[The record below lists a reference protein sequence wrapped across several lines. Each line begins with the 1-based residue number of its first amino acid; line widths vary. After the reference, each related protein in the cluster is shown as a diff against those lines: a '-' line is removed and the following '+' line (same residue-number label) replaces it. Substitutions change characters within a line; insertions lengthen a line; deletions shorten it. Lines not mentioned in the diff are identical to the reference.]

1 MIESLKFINLNTG
14 KEIIMDGD
22 KADYLIDT
30 DNGSIDWGEIQAKH
44 STFNFP
50 TQIGSYISSS
60 SLEDRDISFFGY
72 VLGGNMQDLRR
83 KKKALSAF
91 FNPLHEIEIQAA
103 GYSLFGKA
111 QANIVYGKEYPENN
125 TAFCKFT
132 VSLLCN
138 RPLWQTSKPLSVN
151 IAVLQPGWKFPWVMV
166 NEKGKGTIFGKRRR
180 ALLQQLT
187 NSGAIPV
194 GVVIT
199 IHALGIVNNPELK
212 LVETQEF
219 IHINKTLSE
228 GEDIVISTVD
238 GERYIRGRK
247 DENSPWES
255 YLEYLDLD
263 SSWLQLPVG
272 TVTIGFS
279 TFESEGVQDDTYKNM
294 NINLAFHEKIFNLE
308 DE

>member
-22 KADYLIDT
+22 RADYLIDT
-30 DNGSIDWGEIQAKH
+30 DNGSIDWGEVQAKH
-44 STFNFP
+44 NTFNFP

-60 SLEDRDISFFGY
+60 SLEDREISFFGY
-72 VLGGNMQDLRR
+72 VLDTTTQDLRR
-83 KKKALSAF
+83 KKKVLSAF
-91 FNPLHEIEIQAA
+91 FNPLHDIEIQAE

-111 QANIVYGKEYPENN
+111 QASVVYGNEYPENN
-125 TAFCKFT
+125 TAFCKFM

-138 RPLWQTSKPLSVN
+138 RPLWQTSRPLSVN
-151 IAVLQPGWKFPWVMV
+151 IAILQPNWKFPWVMV
-166 NEKGKGTIFGKRRR
+166 NQKGKGTIFGKRKR

-194 GVVIT
+194 GAVIT

-263 SSWLQLPVG
+263 SSWVQLPVG

-279 TFESEGVQDDTYKNM
+279 TFESEEVQDDTYKNM
-294 NINLAFHEKIFNLE
+294 NINLAFHEKVFNLE

>member
-60 SLEDRDISFFGY
+60 SLEDRDVSFFGY

-83 KKKALSAF
+83 KKKVLSAF

-272 TVTIGFS
+272 TATIGFS

>member
-22 KADYLIDT
+22 RADYLIDT

-60 SLEDRDISFFGY
+60 SLEDREVSFFGY
-72 VLGGNMQDLRR
+72 VLGGNIQDLRR
-83 KKKALSAF
+83 KKRLLSAF
-91 FNPLHEIEIQAA
+91 FNPLHDIEIQAA

-132 VSLLCN
+132 ISLLCN
-138 RPLWQTSKPLSVN
+138 QPLWQTSKPLSMN
-151 IAVLQPGWKFPWVMV
+151 IAVLQPGWKFPWIMV

-187 NSGAIPV
+187 NSGATSV
-194 GVVIT
+194 GAVIT

-263 SSWLQLPVG
+263 SSWVQLPVG

-294 NINLAFHEKIFNLE
+294 NINLAFHEKVFNLE

>member
-22 KADYLIDT
+22 RADYLIDT

-60 SLEDRDISFFGY
+60 SLEDREVSFFGY
-72 VLGGNMQDLRR
+72 VLGGNIQDLRR
-83 KKKALSAF
+83 KKRLLSAF
-91 FNPLHEIEIQAA
+91 FNPLHDIEIQAA

-132 VSLLCN
+132 ISLLCN
-138 RPLWQTSKPLSVN
+138 QPLWQTSKPLSMN
-151 IAVLQPGWKFPWVMV
+151 IAVLQPGWKFPWIMV

-187 NSGAIPV
+187 NSGATSV
-194 GVVIT
+194 GAVIT

-263 SSWLQLPVG
+263 SSWVQLPVG

-279 TFESEGVQDDTYKNM
+279 TFESEEVQDDTYKNM
-294 NINLAFHEKIFNLE
+294 NINLAFHEKVFNLE

>member
-1 MIESLKFINLNTG
+1 MIESFKFINLNTG

-60 SLEDRDISFFGY
+60 SLEDREVSFFGY
-72 VLGGNMQDLRR
+72 VLGTTIQDLRR
-83 KKKALSAF
+83 KKKVLSAF
-91 FNPLHEIEIQAA
+91 FNPLHDIEIQAE

-111 QANIVYGKEYPENN
+111 QANVVYGNEYPENN
-125 TAFCKFT
+125 TSFCKFMI
-132 VSLLCN
+132 SLLCN
-138 RPLWQTSKPLSVN
+138 RPLWQTSSPLNIN
-151 IAVLQPGWKFPWVMV
+151 IAILQPGWRFPWIMV
-166 NEKGKGTIFGKRRR
+166 KEKGKGTIFGKRRR

-187 NSGAIPV
+187 NNGAIPV
-194 GVVIT
+194 GAVIT
-199 IHALGIVNNPELK
+199 IHALGVVNNPELK
-212 LVETQEF
+212 LIETQEF
-219 IHINKTLSE
+219 VHINKTLSG

>member
-1 MIESLKFINLNTG
+1 MVESLKFINLNTG

-22 KADYLIDT
+22 RADYLIDT

-60 SLEDRDISFFGY
+60 SLEDREVSFFGY
-72 VLGGNMQDLRR
+72 VLGGNIQDLRR
-83 KKKALSAF
+83 KKRLLSAF
-91 FNPLHEIEIQAA
+91 FNPLHDIEIQAA

-132 VSLLCN
+132 ISLLCN
-138 RPLWQTSKPLSVN
+138 QPLWQTSKPLSMN
-151 IAVLQPGWKFPWVMV
+151 ITVLQPGWKFPWIMV

-187 NSGAIPV
+187 NSGATSV
-194 GVVIT
+194 GAVIT

-263 SSWLQLPVG
+263 SSWVQLPVG

-279 TFESEGVQDDTYKNM
+279 TYESKGVQDDTYKNM

>member
-1 MIESLKFINLNTG
+1 MVESLKFINLNTG

-22 KADYLIDT
+22 RADYLIDT

-60 SLEDRDISFFGY
+60 SLEDREVSFFGY
-72 VLGGNMQDLRR
+72 VLGGNIQDLRR
-83 KKKALSAF
+83 KKRLLSAF
-91 FNPLHEIEIQAA
+91 FNPLHDIEIQAA

-132 VSLLCN
+132 ISLLCN
-138 RPLWQTSKPLSVN
+138 QPLWQTSKPLSMN
-151 IAVLQPGWKFPWVMV
+151 IVVLQPGWKFPWIMV

-187 NSGAIPV
+187 NSGATSV
-194 GVVIT
+194 GAVIT

-212 LVETQEF
+212 IVETQEF

-263 SSWLQLPVG
+263 SSWVQLPVG

-279 TFESEGVQDDTYKNM
+279 TYESKGVQDDTYKNM

>member
-1 MIESLKFINLNTG
+1 MVESLKFINLNTG

-60 SLEDRDISFFGY
+60 SLEDREVSFFGY
-72 VLGGNMQDLRR
+72 VLGGNIQDLRR
-83 KKKALSAF
+83 KKRLLSAF
-91 FNPLHEIEIQAA
+91 FNPLHDIEIQAA

-132 VSLLCN
+132 ISLLCN
-138 RPLWQTSKPLSVN
+138 QPLWQTSKPLSMN
-151 IAVLQPGWKFPWVMV
+151 IAVLQPGWKFPWIMV

-187 NSGAIPV
+187 NSGATSV
-194 GVVIT
+194 GAVIT

-263 SSWLQLPVG
+263 SSWVQLPVG

-279 TFESEGVQDDTYKNM
+279 TFESEEVQDDTYKNM
-294 NINLAFHEKIFNLE
+294 NINLAFHEKVFNLE

>member
-22 KADYLIDT
+22 RADYLIDT

-60 SLEDRDISFFGY
+60 SLEDREVSFFGY
-72 VLGGNMQDLRR
+72 VLGGNIQDLRR
-83 KKKALSAF
+83 KKRLLSAF
-91 FNPLHEIEIQAA
+91 FNPLHDIEIQAA

-132 VSLLCN
+132 ISLLCN
-138 RPLWQTSKPLSVN
+138 QPLWQTSKPLSMN
-151 IAVLQPGWKFPWVMV
+151 IAVLQPGWKFPWIMV

-187 NSGAIPV
+187 NSGATSV
-194 GVVIT
+194 GAVIT

-238 GERYIRGRK
+238 GERYICGRK

-263 SSWLQLPVG
+263 SSWVQLPVG

-279 TFESEGVQDDTYKNM
+279 TFESEEVQDDTYKNM
-294 NINLAFHEKIFNLE
+294 NINLAFHEKVFNLE